1 MVPCTARTC
10 GAKVK
15 GTSFRSSAINELF
28 SKVWPALF
36 SILGLATVT
45 QDEFSLP
52 VSKGWLPSAS
62 EVLPSVAFLCSC
74 AVSPKRT
81 NPSASVSGAEGF
93 LDSGDFL
100 KKGNIAAV

>member
-1 MVPCTARTC
+1 MVPCTASTC

-36 SILGLATVT
+36 STSGPAPVT
-45 QDEFSLP
+45 LDEVSLP

-62 EVLPSVAFLCSC
+62 EVLPLAATSCSG
-74 AVSPKRT
+74 AASPKRT
-81 NPSASVSGAEGF
+81 NPSASVSGTEGF

-100 KKGNIAAV
+100 KK